1 MDPFDDDIENLLALE
16 RARPDIDPEHAR
28 AIMESAAQQVALSPP
43 HPEPADA
50 SAAADVIGASKAA
63 AWSVLIFAAGLGTGV
78 ALTYWLMTTP
88 GAVQVDVE
96 DAGVPDQSV
105 VSPSS
110 DDHDPWARALAAG
123 DEANEVNEV
132 NEANADDEPATQG
145 DGASANAP
153 IVERRTPRLAADVP
167 PGPNDGAPPAATRAD
182 DQLNAERLL
191 VEAAQSALA
200 RGQAAAALQYAT
212 DHAQRFPGGRL
223 AAEREALAIRALL
236 RLGRVASAQQRA
248 AAFDARW
255 PGSLLRGSFAAALE
269 RAHAVPEA
277 APEAPAGDN

>member
-1 MDPFDDDIENLLALE
+1 MDPFDDDIESLLALE
-16 RARPDIDPEHAR
+16 RAQPDIDAEHAR
-28 AIMESAAQQVALSPP
+28 AIMESAARRLALSPP

-88 GAVQVDVE
+88 GAVRVDVE

-105 VSPSS
+105 ASASS
-110 DDHDPWARALAAG
+110 DDHENEPSARARAAG
-123 DEANEVNEV
+123 DEANEVNV
-132 NEANADDEPATQG
+132 DDEPATPG
-145 DGASANAP
+145 DAASANAP
-153 IVERRTPRLAADVP
+153 IVEHRTPRLAADAP
-167 PGPNDGAPPAATRAD
+167 PGPSDDAPPAATRAD

-200 RGQAAAALQYAT
+200 RGQAAAVLHYAAE
-212 DHAQRFPGGRL
+212 HAVRFPGGRL

-236 RLGRVASAQQRA
+236 RQGRVTSAQQRA

-269 RAHAVPEA
+269 RAHS
-277 APEAPAGDN
+277 APEAQAEDN